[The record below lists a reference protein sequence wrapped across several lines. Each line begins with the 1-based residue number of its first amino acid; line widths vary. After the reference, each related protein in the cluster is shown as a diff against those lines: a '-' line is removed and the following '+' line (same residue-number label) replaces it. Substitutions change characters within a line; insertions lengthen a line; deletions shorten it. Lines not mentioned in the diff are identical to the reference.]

1 MTYPV
6 GQGVVVLGEARKVQR
21 LGQSSLIVTL
31 PKNWVKRVG
40 LKPGDIVYIEDEG
53 DSLRIKL
60 TKPSSKERKTTID
73 ANELG
78 KLGIG
83 IGQLLSCL
91 YLLGFDQV
99 RIENV
104 DHHLVAE
111 ARQAA
116 RRLSGVGVLA
126 STNSMEVRSFIDA
139 ERLDLKDL
147 VTNTISLLT
156 EMFERLE
163 MAVSTRRS
171 LDSTLYEEA
180 IRITHLVNKKLIS
193 EIGGDDPT
201 KPAILMA
208 MALSGQLASILGD
221 TIRRIPELCGKDCNN
236 VEELRDILKELK
248 SAMNKTL
255 SALASERLH
264 TAVEAAKLLR
274 HVIEDIWEKLL
285 KTRSPREAAILAR
298 LLDATY
304 TAIAVNGV
312 TICVSLY
319 DHLAT
324 STSGSS

>member
-1 MTYPV
+1 M
-6 GQGVVVLGEARKVQR
+6 LGETRKVQR

-53 DSLRIKL
+53 DSLRIKPA
-60 TKPSSKERKTTID
+60 KPSSKERKTTTD
-73 ANELG
+73 ANELS
-78 KLGIG
+78 KLGISV
-83 IGQLLSCL
+83 GQFLSCL

-111 ARQAA
+111 ARRAA
-116 RRLSGVGVLA
+116 RRLSGVEVLA
-126 STNSMEVRSFIDA
+126 STNSMEVRSFIDTG
-139 ERLDLKDL
+139 RLDLKDL

-163 MAVSTRRS
+163 MAVSTGKS

-180 IRITHLVNKKLIS
+180 IRITHLVNKKLIG
-193 EIGGDDPT
+193 EIEGADPT

-221 TIRRIPELCGKDCNN
+221 TIRRIPELCREGCNN
-236 VEELRDILKELK
+236 VEELRDTLEKLK
-248 SAMNKTL
+248 SAINKTL

-264 TAVEAAKLLR
+264 TAVEAAGLLR
-274 HVIEDIWEKLL
+274 HVIEDVWEKLL
-285 KTRSPREAAILAR
+285 KTENPREAAILAR
-298 LLDATY
+298 LLDAAY

-319 DHLAT
+319 DHLAVDT
-324 STSGSS
+324 SSNS

>member
-1 MTYPV
+1 
-6 GQGVVVLGEARKVQR
+6 VLGETRKVQR

-53 DSLRIKL
+53 DSLRIKPAR
-60 TKPSSKERKTTID
+60 PSTEDRRTTID
-73 ANELG
+73 SSELG

-104 DHHLVAE
+104 DHHFVAE
-111 ARQAA
+111 ARRVA
-116 RRLSGVGVLA
+116 RRLSGVEVLA
-126 STNSMEVRSFIDA
+126 SANTVEVRSLIDVG
-139 ERLDLKDL
+139 RLDLKDL
-147 VTNTISLLT
+147 VNNTISLLT

-163 MAVSTRRS
+163 MAISSGKS

-180 IRITHLVNKKLIS
+180 IRMTHLVNKKLIG
-193 EIGGDDPT
+193 EIARADPT

-221 TIRRIPELCGKDCNN
+221 TIRRIPELCREGCGN
-236 VEELRDILKELK
+236 VEELRDTLEELRN
-248 SAMNKTL
+248 AINKTL

-264 TAVEAAKLLR
+264 AAVEAAKLLR
-274 HVIEDIWEKLL
+274 NVVEDVWEKLL
-285 KTRSPREAAILAR
+285 KSGNPRETAILAR
-298 LLDATY
+298 LLDAAY

-319 DHLAT
+319 DLLSMNT
-324 STSGSS
+324 SSNS

>member
-1 MTYPV
+1 
-6 GQGVVVLGEARKVQR
+6 VLGETRKVQR

-53 DSLRIKL
+53 DSLRIKPAR
-60 TKPSSKERKTTID
+60 PSTEDRRTTID
-73 ANELG
+73 SSELG

-104 DHHLVAE
+104 DHHFVAE
-111 ARQAA
+111 ARRVA
-116 RRLSGVGVLA
+116 RRLSGVEVLA
-126 STNSMEVRSFIDA
+126 SANTVEVRSLIDVG
-139 ERLDLKDL
+139 RLDLKDL
-147 VTNTISLLT
+147 VNNTISLLT

-163 MAVSTRRS
+163 MAISSGKS

-180 IRITHLVNKKLIS
+180 IRMTHLVNKKLIG
-193 EIGGDDPT
+193 EIAGADPT

-221 TIRRIPELCGKDCNN
+221 TIRRMPELCREGCGN
-236 VEELRDILKELK
+236 VEELRDTLEELRN
-248 SAMNKTL
+248 AINKTL

-264 TAVEAAKLLR
+264 AAVEAAKLLR
-274 HVIEDIWEKLL
+274 NVVEDIWEKLL
-285 KTRSPREAAILAR
+285 KSGNPRETAILAR
-298 LLDATY
+298 LLDAAY

-319 DHLAT
+319 DRLSMNT
-324 STSGSS
+324 SSNS